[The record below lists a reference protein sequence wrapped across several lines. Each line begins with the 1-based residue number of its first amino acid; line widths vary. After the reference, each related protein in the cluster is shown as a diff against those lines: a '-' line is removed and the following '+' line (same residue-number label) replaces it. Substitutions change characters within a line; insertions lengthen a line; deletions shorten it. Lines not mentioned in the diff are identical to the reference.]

1 MGFKCGI
8 VGLPNVGKSTLF
20 NAVTR
25 AGIAAENYPFCTIE
39 PNVGIVAVPDPRLDK
54 LAALARSA
62 RSVPTVLEFVDI
74 AGLVEGAAQGEG
86 LGNRFL
92 SHIRETDAIAQ
103 VVRCFDDDEV
113 AHVAGR
119 VNPLSDLETI
129 NTELLLADLEVVERA
144 VARAGKSAKAGGKEM
159 LARKAAL
166 ERLHRQLAAG
176 DDLRNLDADEKERAL
191 MRELN
196 LVTAKPMLL
205 VANVGEADIQDNP
218 HRFAVE
224 DYAARHGFG
233 VVEVCAQ
240 FEAELAGLPADERG
254 EFLRDAGLA
263 EAGLDRVT
271 RAGYRLL
278 DLLTFFTA
286 GEKEARAWTVARGA
300 LAPQAAGRIH
310 GDFEKGFV
318 RAEIIAY
325 DDYVAC
331 GGEQQAKDAGKWRLE
346 GKDYAIQEGD
356 VAHFRFNV

>member
-20 NAVTR
+20 NAVTC
-25 AGIAAENYPFCTIE
+25 AGVAAENYPFCTIE

-62 RSVPTVLEFVDI
+62 RTVPTVLEFVDI

-113 AHVAGR
+113 AHVAGA

-144 VARAGKSAKAGGKEM
+144 VARAGKSAKAGDKEM
-159 LARKAAL
+159 LARKAVL
-166 ERLHRQLAAG
+166 ERLHKQLAAG
-176 DDLRNLDADEKERAL
+176 DSLRNLDVDEGERAL
-191 MRELN
+191 MRELS

-205 VANVGEADIQDNP
+205 VANVGEADIKDNP
-218 HRFAVE
+218 HRSGVE
-224 DYAARHGFG
+224 DYAARHGLG

-240 FEAELAGLPADERG
+240 FESELAGLSADERG
-254 EFLRDAGLA
+254 EFLQEAGLA
-263 EAGLDRVT
+263 EAGLDRLT

-278 DLLTFFTA
+278 NLLTFFTA
-286 GEKEARAWTVARGA
+286 GDKEARAWTVARGA

-325 DDYVAC
+325 EDYVAC

-346 GKDYAIQEGD
+346 GKDYVMQEGD